1 MKRGLFAVLALLLVF
16 TGCIT
21 IDMGGGSSKAPEIIK
36 FEINPISISSGGAA
50 ILSWEVSNASS
61 VSIDPGIGKTSTNG
75 SEKVA
80 PAATTTYTIT
90 ASNKAGSTKAT
101 ALLTVSTAVTPPPPP
116 SGSAGL
122 PVITSFSATPSS
134 IGAGSSAVLNWSVTN
149 ATGAKISSIGNV
161 ATSGSSSVY
170 PTTTTTYVLE
180 AYNSTGQSSASTVIT
195 VAGSTITPPSYGGSV
210 PSIISF
216 AASPSAVAAGGSTV
230 LSWSVA
236 NASSVSITGLGS
248 VTSSGNMIVTPSS
261 TITLNLAASN
271 AYGSNYATTT
281 ITVGGLSSPTA
292 APVPYTWP
300 AINDFHNSGTGAGS
314 GGVLEAKLYWSV
326 SNADTVIIDNGVGM
340 VGASGSQK
348 VYPVTTTTYTL
359 MASNGGNTVAQT
371 TTVVVTPVAAPVPYA
386 WPTIN
391 DFHNSGIVVGSGG
404 VLEAKLYWTVSNAD
418 TIIIDG
424 GVGVVGSSGTVKVYP
439 VTTTTYTIMASNG
452 GNTVAQTTT
461 VVVP

>member
-1 MKRGLFAVLALLLVF
+1 MKRVLFVVLSLLLVL

-21 IDMGGGSSKAPEIIK
+21 IDMGGGSSKAPEIVK
-36 FEINPISISSGGAA
+36 FEVNPISISSGGAA

-61 VSIDPGIGKTSTNG
+61 VSIDPGIGKTTANS

-90 ASNKAGSTKAT
+90 ASNKAGSTRAT
-101 ALLTVSTAVTPPPPP
+101 ALLTVSTAVTPPTPP

-134 IGAGSSAVLNWSVTN
+134 ISAGASTVLSWSVTN
-149 ATGAKISSIGNV
+149 ATGAKISGIGSV

-170 PTTTTTYVLE
+170 PVTTTTYVLE

-195 VAGSTITPPSYGGSV
+195 VAGSTVTPPYSGSV
-210 PSIISF
+210 PNIISF
-216 AASPSAVAAGGSTV
+216 AASPSAIAAGDSTV

-248 VTSSGNMIVTPSS
+248 MASNGSMIVTPSS
-261 TITLNLAASN
+261 TMMLTLTASN
-271 AYGSNYATTT
+271 AYGTNYATTT
-281 ITVGGLSSPTA
+281 IIVGGSAPPTA
-292 APVPYTWP
+292 MPVPSTWP
-300 AINDFHNSGTGAGS
+300 TITDFHNSGTVVGS

-326 SNADTVIIDNGVGM
+326 SNADTVIIDHGVGSVGTNGSQKVYPVTTTTYTLM
-340 VGASGSQK
+340 ASNGGNTMVRTTTVVVTPVAMPVPSTWPTINDFHNSGIVSGPSGLETKLYWSVSNADTVIIDHGVGPVGASGSQK

-359 MASNGGNTVAQT
+359 MASNGGNT
-371 TTVVVTPVAAPVPYA
+371 
-386 WPTIN
+386 
-391 DFHNSGIVVGSGG
+391 
-404 VLEAKLYWTVSNAD
+404 
-418 TIIIDG
+418 
-424 GVGVVGSSGTVKVYP
+424 
-439 VTTTTYTIMASNG
+439 M
-452 GNTVAQTTT
+452 AQTTT